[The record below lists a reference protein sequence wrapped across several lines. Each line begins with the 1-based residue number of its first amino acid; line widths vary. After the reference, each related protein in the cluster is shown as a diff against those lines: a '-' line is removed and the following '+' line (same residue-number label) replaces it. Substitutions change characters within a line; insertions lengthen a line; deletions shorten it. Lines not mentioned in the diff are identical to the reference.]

1 MASAVEPTPGAA
13 PIVAPVRKEEV
24 RPMAPG
30 TPGVPLLPTRNRGTL
45 TIGVMGAMV
54 MQILDTT
61 IANVALPHMQT
72 SLGATIDTV
81 TWVLT
86 SYIVAT
92 AIALPATG
100 WLSDRLGSRNLF
112 LIAVAGFIFASMA
125 CGIATSLPEMVLFR
139 IFQGVFAAFINPLS
153 QTAMLDINP
162 PERAAKAMSVWGM
175 GVMVGPIM
183 GPVIGG
189 FLTENYNWRW
199 VFYVNV
205 PVGIL
210 TFAILWFLLP
220 SRPRAERSFDFVGF
234 TFVGLAVA
242 AFQLMLDRGQTE
254 DWFDSWEIILE
265 GMIAAAAAWIAV
277 VHLVTA
283 KKPLFD
289 RALFANRNLVMG
301 MIFMIIVGIS
311 TMAPMALLPPMLQQ
325 LFGYPV
331 VDTGMMMAPR
341 GVGVLFTMW
350 LGGQIMG
357 KIDTRIMI
365 MAGLVIFAWSLRMM
379 AHYSPEM
386 DFWPVVTSG
395 FIQGLGMGLVFMP
408 LNALAFATLDGRY
421 RTEGA
426 SLLNLMRSIGQSAGI
441 SMVTVLLAR
450 NIQVSHADLASHVTG
465 TMVPGIDLAALGQYG
480 PLSDAAVQVID
491 GMVNKQAAMIAY
503 IDDFYLMAWISIAVV
518 PLVMLLRRPQ
528 GKIEVVHAE

>member
-1 MASAVEPTPGAA
+1 MASAAVPPRAA
-13 PIVAPVRKEEV
+13 PQAAPAPVAP
-24 RPMAPG
+24 PAG
-30 TPGVPLLPTRNRGTL
+30 APLLRTRNRGLL
-45 TIGVMGAMV
+45 TVGIMGAMI

-61 IANVALPHMQT
+61 IANVALPHMT
-72 SLGATIDTV
+72 TALGATADTI

-112 LIAVAGFIFASMA
+112 LIATGGFILASMA
-125 CGIATSLPEMVLFR
+125 CGTAVSLEEMVVFR
-139 IFQGVFAAFINPLS
+139 VLQGVFAAFINPLS
-153 QTAMLDINP
+153 QTSMLDINP

-189 FLTENYNWRW
+189 WLTENYNWRW

-205 PVGIL
+205 PVGIV

-220 SRPRAERSFDFVGF
+220 SRPKAARSFDWAGFAFVG
-234 TFVGLAVA
+234 VAVSS
-242 AFQLMLDRGQTE
+242 FQLMLDRGQQE
-254 DWFDSWEIILE
+254 DWFASWEIVVE
-265 GMIAAAAAWIAV
+265 GLIALAATWMAV
-277 VHLVTA
+277 VHLATA

-289 RALFANRNLVMG
+289 RHLFHNRNLVTG
-301 MIFMIIVGIS
+301 MFFMIVVGIS

-331 VDTGMMMAPR
+331 IDTGIMMAPR

-350 LGGQIMG
+350 LAGRLMG
-357 KIDTRIMI
+357 KVDTRIVI
-365 MAGLVIFAWSLRMM
+365 VVGLVIFAVSLRQM
-379 AHYSPEM
+379 AGYSLEM

-408 LNALAFATLDGRY
+408 LNALAFATLPGQY
-421 RTEGA
+421 RTDGS
-426 SLLNLMRSIGQSAGI
+426 SLLNLTRSIGQSAGI

-450 NIQVSHADLASHVTG
+450 NIQVSHSDLAQHMTAGSAPTG
-465 TMVPGIDLAALGQYG
+465 ALRELGQVNS
-480 PLSDAAVQVID
+480 LTDTVFAAADAMINQ
-491 GMVNKQAAMIAY
+491 QAAMIAY
-503 IDDFYLMAWISIAVV
+503 LDDFYLMSWISLAAA
-518 PLVMLLRRPQ
+518 PLVVLLRKPK
-528 GKIEVVHAE
+528 GKVEVVHSE

>member
-1 MASAVEPTPGAA
+1 MATAAASPAA
-13 PIVAPVRKEEV
+13 P
-24 RPMAPG
+24 APG
-30 TPGVPLLPTRNRGTL
+30 KPLLPTASRGLL
-45 TIGVMGAMV
+45 TVGVMGAMV

-72 SLGATIDTV
+72 SLGATVDTV

-112 LIAVAGFIFASMA
+112 LIAVGGFVIASML

-139 IFQGVFAAFINPLS
+139 VIQGIAAAFINPLS

-175 GVMVGPIM
+175 GVMIGPIM

-205 PVGIL
+205 PVGAL

-220 SRPRAERSFDFVGF
+220 SRPKARRSFDFMGFAYVGI
-234 TFVGLAVA
+234 AVA

-254 DWFDSWEIILE
+254 DWFDSWEIIAEAL
-265 GMIAAAAAWIAV
+265 IAAAFAWLAII
-277 VHLVTA
+277 HLATA

-289 RALFANRNLVMG
+289 RELFRNRNLVMG
-301 MIFMIIVGIS
+301 MLFMVVIGIS

-341 GVGVLFTMW
+341 GVGVLVTMW
-350 LGGQIMG
+350 LGAQVMAR
-357 KIDTRIMI
+357 IDARILI
-365 MAGLVIFAWSLRMM
+365 ITGLIIFAASLRMM
-379 AHYSPEM
+379 AGYSLEM
-386 DFWPVVTSG
+386 DYWPVVVSG
-395 FIQGLGMGLVFMP
+395 FVQGLGMGLVFMP

-421 RTEGA
+421 RTDGA
-426 SLLNLMRSIGQSAGI
+426 SILNLTRSIGQSAGI

-450 NIQVSHADLASHVTG
+450 NIQTSHADLAAHITDATLPAASLIGRFQPLG
-465 TMVPGIDLAALGQYG
+465 TAAM
-480 PLSDAAVQVID
+480 SFADA
-491 GMVNKQAAMIAY
+491 MVNQQAAMIAY

-518 PLVMLLRRPQ
+518 PLVFLLTRPK
-528 GKIEVVHAE
+528 GKMEVIHAE

>member
-1 MASAVEPTPGAA
+1 MAGDAATPATARTTATA
-13 PIVAPVRKEEV
+13 PS
-24 RPMAPG
+24 PG
-30 TPGVPLLPTRNRGTL
+30 QPLLYTSHRGLL
-45 TIGVMGAMV
+45 TVGVMGAMV

-100 WLSDRLGSRNLF
+100 WLSARLGSRNLF
-112 LIAVAGFIFASMA
+112 LIAVGGFVVASML

-139 IFQGVFAAFINPLS
+139 VFQGIFAAFINPLS

-205 PVGIL
+205 PVGAL

-220 SRPRAERSFDFVGF
+220 SRPRAERSFDLPGFVY
-234 TFVGLAVA
+234 VGLAVA

-254 DWFDSWEIILE
+254 DWFSSWEIVVEALV
-265 GMIAAAAAWIAV
+265 AAAATWMAAI
-277 VHLVTA
+277 HLATA
-283 KKPLFD
+283 RKPLFD
-289 RALFANRNLVMG
+289 RVLFTNRNLVMG
-301 MIFMIIVGIS
+301 MFFMVVIGIS

-331 VDTGMMMAPR
+331 IDTGLMMAPR
-341 GVGVLFTMW
+341 GVGVLFTMF

-357 KIDTRIMI
+357 RIDARILI
-365 MAGLVIFAWSLRMM
+365 IGGLLLFAWSLRMM
-379 AHYSPEM
+379 AGYSLQM

-395 FIQGLGMGLVFMP
+395 FVQGLGMGFVFMP
-408 LNALAFATLDGRY
+408 LNALAFATLDGQY

-426 SLLNLMRSIGQSAGI
+426 ALLNLMRSVGQSAGI
-441 SMVTVLLAR
+441 SMVTVMLAR
-450 NIQVSHADLASHVTG
+450 NIQTSHADLAAHVTRG
-465 TMVPGIDLAALGQYG
+465 TLPGVDLSWLGVAG
-480 PLSDAAVQVID
+480 TLSDTAFAYAD
-491 GMVNKQAAMIAY
+491 AMVNQQAAMIAY
-503 IDDFYLMAWISIAVV
+503 LDDFYLMAWISVAVIPLVLLLSRPKGKVAVV
-518 PLVMLLRRPQ
+518 HS
-528 GKIEVVHAE
+528 E